1 MENLSALDTMR
12 LRYMKGEPL
21 LQAGDSFDFVEG
33 LEAMRI
39 VNEEA
44 RARGLGSPV
53 AVRQPE

>member
-1 MENLSALDTMR
+1 MEQTILDTMR

-39 VNEEA
+39 VDEEA
-44 RARGLGSPV
+44 KARGLQSPV
-53 AVRQPE
+53 AIRQPE